1 VWRTVGLYEAHACI
15 LRFFPRQPPWCRPI
29 AWPELS
35 NLKFL
40 LNLVFTCTQW
50 WIVDKEPHNK
60 IELWSIEFLSFARLT

>member
-1 VWRTVGLYEAHACI
+1 MWRTVGLYEAHACI
-15 LRFFPRQPPWCRPI
+15 LRFFPRQPPWCRPS

-50 WIVDKEPHNK
+50 WIVDKDPRPTK
-60 IELWSIEFLSFARLT
+60 ELWSIEFLSFARLT